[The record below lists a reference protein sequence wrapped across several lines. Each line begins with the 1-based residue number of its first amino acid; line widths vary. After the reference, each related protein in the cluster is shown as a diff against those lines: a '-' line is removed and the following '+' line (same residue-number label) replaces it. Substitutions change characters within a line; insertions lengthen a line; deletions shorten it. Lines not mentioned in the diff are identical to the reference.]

1 MTSDTMPPTLDD
13 MGHVLWGPHWREA
26 LAKGLNLTEEE
37 VAAWESDPDSR
48 PADLARMI
56 EDLGMVRLEEIGL
69 LLVQM
74 KELGLADTPG

>member
-1 MTSDTMPPTLDD
+1 MTSDTMPPTLED
-13 MGHVLWGPHWREA
+13 MGHVLWGSDWREA
-26 LAKGLNLTEEE
+26 LAKGLSVSKGE

-48 PADLARMI
+48 PSDLERMI

-74 KELGLADTPG
+74 KELGLAP